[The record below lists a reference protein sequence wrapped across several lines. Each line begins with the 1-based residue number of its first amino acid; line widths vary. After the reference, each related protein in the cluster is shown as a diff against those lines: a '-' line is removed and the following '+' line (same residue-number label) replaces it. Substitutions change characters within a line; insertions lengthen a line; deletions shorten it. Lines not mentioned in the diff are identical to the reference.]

1 MKDTIIIDIEDKSVL
16 EEAENQGATIIEKYL
31 FFIGFAVPIAWFI
44 GSSSCG
50 GGRDHKDN
58 NKALCYS
65 AFVWKKRCRI
75 AATLS
80 LTLLIVIA
88 AVVMVV
94 NPQLFGL
101 KTELTGAQTSSAT
114 SNAIRPGV
122 PLIGETDWGDTVA
135 GITVDDTGRH
145 RCLSLR
151 QPMRVMCTRTQAHP
165 TRNAPESQEPTAK
178 KRGPPKGYIESLETR
193 LEKME
198 KLLKKIG
205 SDDEVMQDI
214 ASTSASTSAAAAT
227 TTTTNKKRKKRATSD
242 TFPDSIVTA
251 NASPTLS
258 EPAATPTSA
267 ISSSSN
273 SSRIPDP
280 KRGKVVRYHGSSS
293 GYYLVGNILDSSQQE
308 DLPSSEDAQDSSE
321 RVRKVYVVPSYN
333 GGEDIRLRRMNV
345 DDDDLMVVRDTTA
358 DEEACQQADDGQE
371 TIDDIIP
378 RSVLTSLVHTYFRD
392 AHTTLPVLE
401 KQEYMDAF
409 EGRTTPPPAPL
420 LTYAICTYACFLLR
434 SDDPIFKD
442 AGVERDHVFQT
453 LLDRA
458 TFLVRK
464 EYLKPRIVTIQALV
478 LLCAHPTYSTSS
490 YRNWIL
496 AGMAVRMAQDLGLH
510 RTLTTVEVSSDFKEK
525 RKRLWYSCYITDRWC
540 CAVMGRP
547 LAIADSDCDVD
558 LPLVYGPDGQE
569 DLTMFVNFVKLSG
582 ILGEVL
588 RRIYSPKAKLNG
600 YKTKAMEQTVWSLQ
614 KMLEEWFHNVP
625 EGYKITENDLSDMRY
640 NKHLY
645 ASDSKKIM
653 EGGPLTVCYHA
664 VVLLLHRP
672 FIVLDKDEVDTP
684 SLSRATLLCKRAAK
698 LAIDVARAIPYMA
711 IAKFGWNFAAYSVFQ
726 AALIHLYNCTSS
738 DPQVAKEAKQYV
750 TICTDECLAPL
761 SKDIPA
767 GPPLIPFLQTLS
779 SLLKPE
785 GTETQEGAT
794 FSETFSPRQQQQQ
807 QQQQQQEHPYPLMH
821 AQQQQQQ
828 QPPPPPPPHLSYPPS
843 TYTPPHPVSSINGA
857 SQQQQQQQ
865 QQQPPMMN
873 SNPNNSN
880 NNNGATAGSFMEEL
894 NNDGSQSWLLNGS
907 NGNAPALSQAA
918 WQQLFSTAGTPFTEN
933 SIRGVDVQGWDS
945 FFMENQSN
953 NNNNMF
959 MP

>member
-1 MKDTIIIDIEDKSVL
+1 M
-16 EEAENQGATIIEKYL
+16 ENIYINHQPL
-31 FFIGFAVPIAWFI
+31 QPP
-44 GSSSCG
+44 
-50 GGRDHKDN
+50 
-58 NKALCYS
+58 
-65 AFVWKKRCRI
+65 
-75 AATLS
+75 TLTTDAS
-80 LTLLIVIA
+80 HVHQ
-88 AVVMVV
+88 
-94 NPQLFGL
+94 N
-101 KTELTGAQTSSAT
+101 TGT
-114 SNAIRPGV
+114 SNPKRTRITRACDTCRRKKIKCDVDSRHPC
-122 PLIGETDWGDTVA
+122 TTCRQYDWE
-135 GITVDDTGRH
+135 
-145 RCLSLR
+145 
-151 QPMRVMCTRTQAHP
+151 CTFHD
-165 TRNAPESQEPTAK
+165 TAK

-205 SDDEVMQDI
+205 SDEEVIKDI
-214 ASTSASTSAAAAT
+214 PSTSSSTTAAT
-227 TTTTNKKRKKRATSD
+227 KKRKKRASSD
-242 TFPDSIVTA
+242 TFPDNIITS
-251 NASPTLS
+251 NASSILS
-258 EPAATPTSA
+258 EPSTAATPTSSV
-267 ISSSSN
+267 SSPN
-273 SSRIPDP
+273 RVPDP
-280 KRGKVVRYHGSSS
+280 NKGKVVRYHGSSS

-308 DLPSSEDAQDSSE
+308 DLPSENTMNSN
-321 RVRKVYVVPSYN
+321 RVRKVYVVPSLN
-333 GGEDIRLRRMNV
+333 GGEDVRLRRMNV

-378 RSVLTSLVHTYFRD
+378 RPVLTSLVHTYFRD

-401 KQEYMDAF
+401 KEEYMDAF
-409 EGRTTPPPAPL
+409 EGRTMPPPAPL

-434 SDDPIFKD
+434 TNDPIFKD
-442 AGVERDHVFQT
+442 AGVERDQVFQT

-558 LPLVYGPDGQE
+558 LPLIYGPDGKE

-625 EGYKITENDLSDMRY
+625 DGYKITENDLSDIRY
-640 NKHLY
+640 NKNAY
-645 ASDSKKIM
+645 APDSKKIM
-653 EGGPLTVCYHA
+653 EGGPMTVCYHA

-711 IAKFGWNFAAYSVFQ
+711 ISKFGWNFA
-726 AALIHLYNCTSS
+726 
-738 DPQVAKEAKQYV
+738 
-750 TICTDECLAPL
+750 
-761 SKDIPA
+761 
-767 GPPLIPFLQTLS
+767 G
-779 SLLKPE
+779 
-785 GTETQEGAT
+785 
-794 FSETFSPRQQQQQ
+794 
-807 QQQQQQEHPYPLMH
+807 
-821 AQQQQQQ
+821 
-828 QPPPPPPPHLSYPPS
+828 
-843 TYTPPHPVSSINGA
+843 
-857 SQQQQQQQ
+857 
-865 QQQPPMMN
+865 
-873 SNPNNSN
+873 NNH
-880 NNNGATAGSFMEEL
+880 TH
-894 NNDGSQSWLLNGS
+894 
-907 NGNAPALSQAA
+907 
-918 WQQLFSTAGTPFTEN
+918 THT
-933 SIRGVDVQGWDS
+933 
-945 FFMENQSN
+945 
-953 NNNNMF
+953 
-959 MP
+959 

>member
-1 MKDTIIIDIEDKSVL
+1 MKEILIDIQDRSVV
-16 EEAENQGATIIEKYL
+16 EEAENKGTTVIEKYL
-31 FFIGFAVPIAWFI
+31 FFIGFAFPVAWFI

-50 GGRDHKDN
+50 KG
-58 NKALCYS
+58 NKEVCYL

-75 AATLS
+75 AATAS

-94 NPQLFGL
+94 NPRLFGL
-101 KTELTGAQTSSAT
+101 KMEVTGAQTSSAT

-122 PLIGETDWGDTVA
+122 PIIGTNDWGDTVA
-135 GITVDDTGRH
+135 GITVDDNFRNEQLQPTFLGSDTSNLNLQNTGTSTSKRTRITRACDTCRRKKIKCDVDSRH
-145 RCLSLR
+145 
-151 QPMRVMCTRTQAHP
+151 PCTTC
-165 TRNAPESQEPTAK
+165 SQYDWECTFHDTAK

-198 KLLKKIG
+198 KLLQQIG
-205 SDDEVMQDI
+205 NNNDGDEVVRDLPLSL
-214 ASTSASTSAAAAT
+214 STSSNRQRKKRQASDSLSHAENT
-227 TTTTNKKRKKRATSD
+227 TTTM
-242 TFPDSIVTA
+242 I
-251 NASPTLS
+251 ASSSPSLS
-258 EPAATPTSA
+258 EPAASTPTS
-267 ISSSSN
+267 SSSS
-273 SSRIPDP
+273 SKARDP

-293 GYYLVGNILDSSQQE
+293 GYYLVGNILDNSNSSSTSDSNQHE
-308 DLPSSEDAQDSSE
+308 TSTAQDTIESD
-321 RVRKVYVVPSYN
+321 RLRKVYVVPSFN
-333 GGEDIRLRRMNV
+333 GGQDIRLRRVNA

-358 DEEACQQADDGQE
+358 DEEAFQLADDGQE
-371 TIDDIIP
+371 AIDDLIP
-378 RSVLTSLVHTYFRD
+378 RSVLTRLVHTYFRD

-401 KQEYMDAF
+401 KDEYMDAF

-420 LTYAICTYACFLLR
+420 LTYAICTYSCFLLKAND
-434 SDDPIFKD
+434 SIFKE

-558 LPLVYGPDGQE
+558 LPLIHGSDGNE
-569 DLTMFVNFVKLSG
+569 DLTMFVNFIKLSG

-614 KMLEEWFHNVP
+614 RMLEEWFKNVP
-625 EGYKITENDLSDMRY
+625 SGYKITENDLSDLRH
-640 NKHLY
+640 NKDLY
-645 ASDSKKIM
+645 APDSKKIM

-672 FIVLDKDEVDTP
+672 FIVLENDQADMP
-684 SLSRATLLCKRAAK
+684 SPLSRATLLCKTAAK

-726 AALIHLYNCTSS
+726 AALIHIYNCTST
-738 DPQVAKEAKQYV
+738 DPDIAKEAQQYV

-785 GTETQEGAT
+785 NSNANDGSKFAE
-794 FSETFSPRQQQQQ
+794 SSSSPAQQHQPQPYHQQQYPQPQPQPQLEQQ
-807 QQQQQQEHPYPLMH
+807 PYP
-821 AQQQQQQ
+821 
-828 QPPPPPPPHLSYPPS
+828 PTYPG
-843 TYTPPHPVSSINGA
+843 VSAPAAVGGVL
-857 SQQQQQQQ
+857 
-865 QQQPPMMN
+865 PPMMTN
-873 SNPNNSN
+873 V
-880 NNNGATAGSFMEEL
+880 TGSFVEEL
-894 NNDGSQSWLLNGS
+894 NNYGGHSWLLNGS
-907 NGNAPALSQAA
+907 SGAGPALSQAA
-918 WQQLFSTAGTPFTEN
+918 WQQLFSSAGTPFTEN
-933 SIRGVDVQGWDS
+933 ANRGVDVQGWDN
-945 FFMENQSN
+945 FFMENQPN
-953 NNNNMF
+953 TTF